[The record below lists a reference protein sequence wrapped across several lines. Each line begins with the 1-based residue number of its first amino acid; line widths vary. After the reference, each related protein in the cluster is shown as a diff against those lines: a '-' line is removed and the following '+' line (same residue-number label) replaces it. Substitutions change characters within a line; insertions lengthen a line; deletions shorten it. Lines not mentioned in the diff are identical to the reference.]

1 MYHVL
6 THSLFWQSF
15 QQTTFKRCLGLPIAS
30 GWNTMDHTG
39 ALDTEDELGPLA
51 HLAPS
56 PQSEAVAHEFQELSL
71 QSSQYLPPLNERK
84 NGEFFSMCYGDFD
97 LKINLFVSPIYFS
110 LVFFFFFASYIW
122 QSVTQERAYRGTT
135 WFWVIGRFSF
145 SIQFFHYFPSVFS
158 SNILFGNEL

>member
-1 MYHVL
+1 MYHIL
-6 THSLFWQSF
+6 THSLFWQSL

-30 GWNTMDHTG
+30 GWNTMDHPG

-84 NGEFFSMCYGDFD
+84 NGECFSMCNGDFELD
-97 LKINLFVSPIYFS
+97 FVSPVYFS
-110 LVFFFFFASYIW
+110 LVVILLLLLLVIFGSLLHRREPHR
-122 QSVTQERAYRGTT
+122 VTSS
-135 WFWVIGRFSF
+135 FWVTCNFNPILPL
-145 SIQFFHYFPSVFS
+145 FPFIVS
-158 SNILFGNEL
+158 SSILFGNEL